1 MSITIQQCTD
11 CATRLFPARLRCP
24 VCGSAALAPA
34 DAVTAVVEQ
43 VTTLADGTRL
53 ATLRYDDG
61 PALIARLTGGG
72 EPGDELP
79 LTSDPQAL
87 PGHAYVPT
95 TTFGE
100 ESLEEESR

>member
-1 MSITIQQCTD
+1 MSISIQQCMD
-11 CATRLFPARLRCP
+11 CATLLFPARLRCP
-24 VCGSAALAPA
+24 NCGSAALAPA
-34 DAVTAVVEQ
+34 TAAAAVVEQ

-53 ATLRYDDG
+53 ATLRHDGG

-79 LTSDPQAL
+79 LTSDPQSP
-87 PGHAYVPT
+87 PGYAYVPAMT
-95 TTFGE
+95 TGE